1 MAQRRIV
8 RYGIVGVK
16 GFSQRHVLWINRAA
30 AAGAPV
36 KIAAAATIFDDPDAK
51 AAGAELARAGA
62 RVVTNY
68 ADLLSL
74 KDEIDIVTLPV
85 GIHLHA
91 PLAIQALE
99 AGFPVYMEKPA
110 AGTVDEVARLRAAE
124 RASGKRL
131 FVGFQTMYQPS
142 TWILKRHLLAGLVGG
157 IERIVV
163 TVAWPRAMSYYHR
176 NRWAGK
182 LSVDGS
188 FIYDCP
194 MNNSA
199 AHFLNAALFLAGPA
213 EAVSAVPIG
222 VEAELYRASPIESAD
237 SVFAR
242 FATREGVFV
251 EFNGSQACRVDKAVE
266 MDILGDKGTVRIIDQ
281 EERVLAPW
289 TVTDKAGKQTV
300 EGRELPRA
308 EVFERAAAAFL
319 DPGMRE
325 ISTLD
330 TAGLHTAAN
339 QMAFAAA
346 PIRTV
351 APDQV
356 ERIEKEGGDE
366 VFGIRGMNE
375 ALELL
380 RPGGLLPHESGTLP
394 WAVRGGSLGGK
405 DAEQILGKVLE

>member
-1 MAQRRIV
+1 M
-8 RYGIVGVK
+8 Y
-16 GFSQRHVLWINRAA
+16 
-30 AAGAPV
+30 
-36 KIAAAATIFDDPDAK
+36 T
-51 AAGAELARAGA
+51 E
-62 RVVTNY
+62 T
-68 ADLLSL
+68 
-74 KDEIDIVTLPV
+74 
-85 GIHLHA
+85 
-91 PLAIQALE
+91 PL
-99 AGFPVYMEKPA
+99 
-110 AGTVDEVARLRAAE
+110 AGTVDEVARLRAAVK
-124 RASGKRL
+124 ASGQRL

-142 TWILKRHLLAGLVGG
+142 TWILKRRLLAGLVGK
-157 IERIVV
+157 IKRIVV

-199 AHFLNAALFLAGPA
+199 AHFLNAALFLAGSA
-213 EAVSAVPIG
+213 EAVSAIPAG

-251 EFNGSQACRVDKAVE
+251 EFNSSQACRVDKAVV
-266 MDILGDKGTVRIIDQ
+266 MDILGDQGTVHIIDQ

-289 TVTDKAGKQTV
+289 TVTDKAGKRTI
-300 EGRELPRA
+300 EGQDLPRA
-308 EVFERAAAAFL
+308 EVFERVAAAFL
-319 DPGMRE
+319 DPSMRE

-351 APDQV
+351 SPEYV

-366 VFGIRGMNE
+366 VFGIKGMNE

-380 RPGGLLPHESGTLP
+380 RPGGLLPHESGKLP
-394 WAVRGGSLGGK
+394 WSERGGAFGGK
-405 DAEQILGKVLE
+405 DAERILGKVLE